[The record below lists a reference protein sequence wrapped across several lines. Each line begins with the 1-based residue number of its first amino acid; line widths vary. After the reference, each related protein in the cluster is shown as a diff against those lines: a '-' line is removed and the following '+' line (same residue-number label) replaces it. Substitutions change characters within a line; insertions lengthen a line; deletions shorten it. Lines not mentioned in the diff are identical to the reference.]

1 MDFEEGTCRGEAKPQ
16 VYMEKKCTVAL
27 KEGLFN
33 FCASVNINNINI
45 DMISLSS
52 FHHLISI
59 NLSRNFFFVPE
70 RNFIGCIKHFLQ
82 FMT

>member
-52 FHHLISI
+52 FHH
-59 NLSRNFFFVPE
+59 
-70 RNFIGCIKHFLQ
+70 
-82 FMT
+82 